1 MILRNALRLR
11 GSLDL
16 SKYHN
21 INSITSSLLHRQRFD
36 RQASTYS
43 DDKTTHFG
51 FKNVGEKEKKEAVL
65 SVFHSVADSYDL
77 MNDAMSLGIHRVWKD
92 AFMKKLDPGPNTKL
106 LDVAG
111 GTGDISFRFLD
122 YVGKE
127 AVNKDDGASVTVFDI
142 NASMLKVGEARA
154 SELGHTK
161 GISFVQGDAQELP
174 FEDNTFDC
182 YTIAFGIRNVVKI
195 DEALKEAHRVLKPG
209 GRFMCLEF
217 SKVKPQELESLY
229 DLYSFQVIPPM
240 GKILAGD
247 WDSYQYLVESI
258 RKFPDQDTFAEMIRE
273 AGFSFVTYEDY
284 TFGVAAV
291 HSGFKL

>member
-77 MNDAMSLGIHRVWKD
+77 MNDAMSLGVHRVWKD